1 MQNRRF
7 IWIYSIE
14 CLLGNTHAFTSGQ
27 HPLAYL
33 WTPLRFS
40 WVILPVYL
48 RGDTLELHLR
58 TPLSSVFFGDPLGT
72 YCIYCIPCGHPRV
85 YSGTPYTT
93 DYFLRGKK
101 THRGTVWN
109 ISLLQSAATG
119 ERRVTWP
126 FLYSIQLSLSF
137 FSFFLS
143 FLSLFPIFYLLSF
156 MYSHSSLSY
165 FFFLSFFL

>member
-1 MQNRRF
+1 M
-7 IWIYSIE
+7 
-14 CLLGNTHAFTSGQ
+14 
-27 HPLAYL
+27 
-33 WTPLRFS
+33 RFS

-48 RGDTLELHLR
+48 RGDTLELYLR

-126 FLYSIQLSLSF
+126 FCILYSSPFLFSH
-137 FSFFLS
+137 SFFLFYHY
-143 FLSLFPIFYLLSF
+143 FLSFIFYLLCTRIALF
-156 MYSHSSLSY
+156 HT
-165 FFFLSFFL
+165 FSFFPFFYNCKCGSD